1 MKDVRSFFNKYYTE
15 QVTFP
20 TNEIDAV
27 VGFFLKRGFGD
38 QAARSTGIILLN
50 QAKIDNVSPFE
61 LVDSL
66 KQLSDLRLNEVV
78 TAVLNSYRDKSS
90 ALGFK
95 MASSTGS
102 IEARNI
108 RS

>member
-1 MKDVRSFFNKYYTE
+1 MKDVRSFFNKYFTE

-20 TNEIDAV
+20 SNEIDAV
-27 VGFFLKRGFGD
+27 IGFFLKRGFAE
-38 QAARSTGIILLN
+38 QAAKSTGIVLLN
-50 QAKIDNVSPFE
+50 QAKVDGVSPFE

-66 KQLSDLRLNEVV
+66 KPLTDQQLSQVV
-78 TAVLNSYRDKSS
+78 TSILNAYRDKSS

-95 MASSTGS
+95 VISNSETVEG
-102 IEARNI
+102 RNI

>member
-20 TNEIDAV
+20 SNEIDAV
-27 VGFFLKRGFGD
+27 VGFFLKRGFD
-38 QAARSTGIILLN
+38 EQAAKSTGIILLN
-50 QAKIDNVSPFE
+50 QAKIDGVSPFE

-66 KQLSDLRLNEVV
+66 KQLSTQQMSEVV
-78 TAVLNSYRDKSS
+78 TAILNAYREKTS

-95 MASSTGS
+95 VTSNVGS
-102 IEARNI
+102 FESRNI
-108 RS
+108 KP